1 MIRPGKAFDGAGQDA
16 DRRQVRRLPEAILNP
31 ATGEPIAR
39 DAHGGVKQSGYGKD
53 MSI

>member
-1 MIRPGKAFDGAGQDA
+1 MQTKVLIGGKFVAGEGP
-16 DRRQVRRLPEAILNP
+16 PEAILNP
-31 ATGEPIAR
+31 ATGKPMAR